1 MTVCMHEDYSPF
13 AKYLQDK
20 GLRNALKGYV
30 QEVTDLLLTAADK
43 TRTPKALSAK
53 ASPDLLHTLKARI
66 TMGNESLRWAVFA
79 RLFPETFA
87 LDGDKVRLREEN
99 EEADEEES
107 IQTEVTLTHQHASE
121 WLRMTHAF
129 CYYSVQGATLRNRHI
144 ALFDTTKGK
153 FFTLRHLIV
162 GMSRA
167 THGQYVH
174 ILSER
179 QQEMLMKRV
188 VRETQ
193 GRV

>member
-1 MTVCMHEDYSPF
+1 M
-13 AKYLQDK
+13 
-20 GLRNALKGYV
+20 
-30 QEVTDLLLTAADK
+30 LLTAADK

-53 ASPDLLHTLKARI
+53 ASPDLLHILKARI
-66 TMGNESLRWAVFA
+66 IMGNETLRWAVFA
-79 RLFPETFA
+79 RLFPKTFA
-87 LDGDKVRLREEN
+87 LDGDKVRLREDN

-144 ALFDTTKGK
+144 ALFDTSRG
-153 FFTLRHLIV
+153 FLTLRHLIV

-174 ILSER
+174 ILSEE
-179 QQEMLMKRV
+179 QEEMLMGRV